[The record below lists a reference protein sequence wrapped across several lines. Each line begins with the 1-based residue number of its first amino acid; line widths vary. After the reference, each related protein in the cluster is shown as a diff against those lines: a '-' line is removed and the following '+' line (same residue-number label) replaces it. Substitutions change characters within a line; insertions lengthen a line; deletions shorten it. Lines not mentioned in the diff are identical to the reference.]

1 MESLLV
7 QKIRADLTELRALK
21 KTAKKVFFSQF
32 ITGAIL

>member
-21 KTAKKVFFSQF
+21 KTR
-32 ITGAIL
+32 